1 MTPAA
6 QTPRSTLAE
15 DAAQIEAIL
24 PRIARRL
31 FLLDHAHPASD
42 LPVAQ
47 LKVCSI
53 LLHGP
58 RPMNCISAELGI
70 SLSATTQIADR
81 LERAG
86 LVMRESEPDDRRI
99 RLLALTEDG
108 KEIMETRRAFRMSRA
123 MQVLGRMT
131 PEVRASVLEGLQTLM
146 AACRETG
153 DA

>member
-1 MTPAA
+1 MKPDASPA
-6 QTPRSTLAE
+6 PRTLAE
-15 DAAQIEAIL
+15 DAAEIEAIL

-31 FLLDHAHPASD
+31 FQLDHAHPASN

-86 LVMRESEPDDRRI
+86 LVMRESEPDDRRV
-99 RLLALTEDG
+99 RLLALTEVG
-108 KEIMETRRAFRMSRA
+108 KEIMETRRAFRLNGA

-131 PEVRASVLEGLQTLM
+131 PEVRRSVLEAMERLM